1 MKRAMGKELEPI
13 KTGFR
18 FLDESIGGYYPGE
31 VTAIG
36 GWIDSGRSAFII
48 MQALHTA
55 LDLKI
60 PTLLVRGAMGMGE
73 LVASMAAYYCSIEAT
88 NILTILHSPLYKVRV
103 EEFLTK
109 LEKAPLYITNADSA
123 EKYFYLLEKAVD
135 EKGVKIVFRDDIDDI
150 IGDHL
155 SYWCK
160 QKELATKL
168 NIPIVCSL
176 FCSYSTDYP
185 RKKRF
190 FLSDFP
196 KHVADVVLGFFD
208 YEQHGLMVDKHGNSL
223 RQMMQ
228 IDILKTK
235 GTTGKLSV
243 RIRKAELYIR
253 NYTKELQKKTLESL
267 ITQTDVNVENM
278 IRKFD
283 LEMVDEEMIY

>member
-1 MKRAMGKELEPI
+1 M
-13 KTGFR
+13 
-18 FLDESIGGYYPGE
+18 
-31 VTAIG
+31 
-36 GWIDSGRSAFII
+36 
-48 MQALHTA
+48 
-55 LDLKI
+55 
-60 PTLLVRGAMGMGE
+60 
-73 LVASMAAYYCSIEAT
+73 
-88 NILTILHSPLYKVRV
+88 
-103 EEFLTK
+103 
-109 LEKAPLYITNADSA
+109 YISSVDSA
-123 EKYFYLLEKAVD
+123 EKYFRLVEKAVD

-185 RKKRF
+185 RKKRY

-208 YEQHGLMVDKHGNSL
+208 YEQHGLIEDERGNDL
-223 RQMMQ
+223 RQMLQ

-235 GTTGKLSV
+235 GTTGRQSV
-243 RIRKAELYIR
+243 RIKKKNLYLR
-253 NYTKELQKKTLESL
+253 NDPRELQKRTLESL
-267 ITQTDVNVENM
+267 TTPNDASVENM